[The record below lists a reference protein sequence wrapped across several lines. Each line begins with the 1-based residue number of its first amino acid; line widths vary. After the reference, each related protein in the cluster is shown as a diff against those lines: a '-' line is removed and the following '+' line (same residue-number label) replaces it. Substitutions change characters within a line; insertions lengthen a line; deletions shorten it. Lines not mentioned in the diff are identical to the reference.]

1 MTINPRRVVVVSATE
16 TREPHKTQ
24 AALPLLVPPGL
35 ALPVEEEDP
44 PELFSAGLAAGEEE
58 DGLVS
63 FFAACL

>member
-35 ALPVEEEDP
+35 ALPVEEDP
-44 PELFSAGLAAGEEE
+44 PELFSAGFAAGEEE